1 MIRSGEQ
8 FIDNLSR
15 IRVSLKPEYNRNTSE
30 RINSWVEVSKP
41 SQVLNTRQTLRTD
54 DKFVAKSFQ
63 TIHEFKS
70 IISETRHE
78 ISFKTKGDNTQV
90 SHKTHETNDSSI
102 RNGYKTNSNTN
113 ICETN
118 DNKINSNDEN
128 IKLYNRYEVCL
139 FMIEL
144 INKNSCTF
152 NKCLN
157 KTTLDQRFS
166 MLSKLMIE
174 NGFKK
179 FDAKVCQN
187 FFTKINGL
195 YIEVNIHYNKNCF
208 FLI

>member
-1 MIRSGEQ
+1 LIRSGEQ

>member
-1 MIRSGEQ
+1 LIRNGQQ

-15 IRVSLKPEYNRNTSE
+15 IRVSLKPQYNRNTSE
-30 RINSWVEVSKP
+30 RLNSWVEVSKP

-54 DKFVAKSFQ
+54 DKFVAKNFQ

-78 ISFKTKGDNTQV
+78 VPSKTRDNTQV
-90 SHKTHETNDSSI
+90 SHKTHETNDNSI
-102 RNGYKTNSNTN
+102 RNSYKTNSKTN

-118 DNKINSNDEN
+118 YNKINSNDEN

-144 INKNSCTF
+144 INKNYHTL

-157 KTTLDQRFS
+157 KTNLDQRFS

-174 NGFKK
+174 NGFKQ

-195 YIEVNIHYNKNCF
+195 YIEVNIRYKKNCF
-208 FLI
+208 FF

>member
-1 MIRSGEQ
+1 MIRNGQQ

-15 IRVSLKPEYNRNTSE
+15 IRVSLKPEYNGNRSQDL
-30 RINSWVEVSKP
+30 NSWVEVSKP

-78 ISFKTKGDNTQV
+78 ISSKTRGDDTEV
-90 SHKTHETNDSSI
+90 SHKTHETNDNSI
-102 RNGYKTNSNTN
+102 RNGYKTNSKAN

-118 DNKINSNDEN
+118 EKKINSNDEN

-144 INKNSCTF
+144 INKNSHTL

-166 MLSKLMIE
+166 MLLKLMIE
-174 NGFKK
+174 NGFKQ

-195 YIEVNIHYNKNCF
+195 YIEVNILYNKNFF

>member
-1 MIRSGEQ
+1 MIRSGQQ

-54 DKFVAKSFQ
+54 DKFVSKSFQ

-113 ICETN
+113 ICEKN
-118 DNKINSNDEN
+118 DKKINSNDEN

-195 YIEVNIHYNKNCF
+195 YIEVNIRYKKNCF
-208 FLI
+208 FF